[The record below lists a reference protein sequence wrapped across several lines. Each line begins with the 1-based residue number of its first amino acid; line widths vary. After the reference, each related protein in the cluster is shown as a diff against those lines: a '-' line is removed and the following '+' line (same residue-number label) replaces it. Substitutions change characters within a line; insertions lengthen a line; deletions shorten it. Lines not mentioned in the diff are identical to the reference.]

1 MMLNF
6 HFETQFT
13 DPLRLLSFCGYS
25 QEPPDPVASFGE
37 AIVEMVVAN
46 KSEWI

>member
-13 DPLRLLSFCGYS
+13 DPLRLLSFGGFS
-25 QEPPDPVASFGE
+25 QEPDPVASFGQ
-37 AIVEMVVAN
+37 AIVEMLVAN
-46 KSEWI
+46 KSEWIR